1 MGQTSQMVA
10 VAEVYE
16 SDVRKLKVGQS
27 ATITSE
33 SGAFSQ
39 NLRGTVSSIGL
50 QIGKQDVLNT
60 DPAADSD
67 SRVVEVKIAIDPTDS
82 TTVSGLTNSK
92 ISVKINTQ

>member
-1 MGQTSQMVA
+1 MVA

-16 SDVRKLKVGQS
+16 SDVRKLKVGQT
-27 ATITSE
+27 ATIKSD

-39 NLRGTVSSIGL
+39 DLRGTVSYIGL

-67 SRVVEVKIAIDPTDS
+67 SRVVEVKIAIDPADS
-82 TTVSGLTNSK
+82 GNVRGLTNSK
-92 ISVKINTQ
+92 IAISIKTE